1 MRHWNLLLAGCA
13 LALTVFIASPAD
25 AQWGGGGG
33 QRQRPSAEEIEKR
46 RQEERT
52 RLFETL
58 KLDDAQ
64 AELVNSLLTVRDEK
78 LMEMVELMRASFGDR
93 ETMREMRGEMQDLRV
108 DTEKKIDAALTE
120 EQRLLYKEYRE
131 KEREN
136 RGWGPRRRGGQAGG
150 GGGDAGGSDSGGQD
164 GGDTSDEGGGET
176 SDEGDDASG
185 GDNGGDTGDEGDDD
199 GGGDNG
205 GDTGDEGD
213 DDGDQH

>member
-46 RQEERT
+46 RQEART

-64 AELVNSLLTVRDEK
+64 TKLVDSLLTVRDEK
-78 LMEMVELMRASFGDR
+78 MMEMVELMRASFGDR
-93 ETMREMRGEMQDLRV
+93 EMMREMRGEMQDLQV
-108 DTEKKIDAALTE
+108 DTEEKIDAVLTE
-120 EQRLLYKEYRE
+120 EQRLLYKEYLE

-136 RGWGPRRRGGQAGG
+136 RRWGPRRRGGQAGG
-150 GGGDAGGSDSGGQD
+150 GGGDAGGSDSGGD
-164 GGDTSDEGGGET
+164 TVGEGDDASGGGDGDDT
-176 SDEGDDASG
+176 SDEGDDASV
-185 GDNGGDTGDEGDDD
+185 
-199 GGGDNG
+199 
-205 GDTGDEGD
+205 D

>member
-46 RQEERT
+46 RQEART

-64 AELVNSLLTVRDEK
+64 TKLVDSLLTVRDEK
-78 LMEMVELMRASFGDR
+78 MMEMVELMRASFGDR
-93 ETMREMRGEMQDLRV
+93 EMMREMRGEMQDLQV
-108 DTEKKIDAALTE
+108 DTEKKIDAVLTE

-136 RGWGPRRRGGQAGG
+136 RRWGPRRRGGQAGG
-150 GGGDAGGSDSGGQD
+150 GGGDAGGSDSGGD
-164 GGDTSDEGGGET
+164 TVGEGDDASGGGDGDDT
-176 SDEGDDASG
+176 SDEGDDASV
-185 GDNGGDTGDEGDDD
+185 
-199 GGGDNG
+199 
-205 GDTGDEGD
+205 D
-213 DDGDQH
+213 DDGDQQ

>member
-1 MRHWNLLLAGCA
+1 VSHWNLLLAGCA
-13 LALTVFIASPAD
+13 LALAVFFASPAD
-25 AQWGGGGG
+25 AQWGG
-33 QRQRPSAEEIEKR
+33 QRQRLSAEEIEKR

-64 AELVNSLLTVRDEK
+64 TKLVDSLLTVRDEK
-78 LMEMVELMRASFGDR
+78 MMERVELMRASFGDR
-93 ETMREMRGEMQDLRV
+93 ETMREMRGEMQDLQV
-108 DTEKKIDAALTE
+108 DTEKKIDAVLTE

-150 GGGDAGGSDSGGQD
+150 GGSDAGGSDSG
-164 GGDTSDEGGGET
+164 DEGGG
-176 SDEGDDASG
+176 DSG
-185 GDNGGDTGDEGDDD
+185 G
-199 GGGDNG
+199 
-205 GDTGDEGD
+205 EGD